1 MHFLLDEN
9 VPVSVA
15 DTIRNLGHEVT
26 NIRDYVPAGAA
37 DPVVATVS
45 VQIRAVL
52 ISFDGDFQKIAPR
65 IPKGARQRFR
75 NLSRISMKCNE
86 PYLSGLHPHPLGLEW
101 AQTGYRGARHG
112 CSRPRRSPHSRIR
125 YPSSSDFSPMMR
137 PAPPT
142 WRKARWGDG
151 FACPHCGTAGEPFHF
166 ENRPGVLRCRKCRQ
180 NTGLTVGTVME
191 RSHTPL
197 NVWFWAAYLVASQTP
212 GMSAVQFQRQL
223 GLSRYE
229 TAFQILHKLRS
240 GMVRP
245 NQDRIGGQPKNH
257 AFLSG
262 LHPHPL
268 GLEWAQTGYRGARH
282 GCSRPRRSPI
292 PAFATRVQRL
302 FPDDAACAAYLEKA
316 RWGDGFACPHCGTAG
331 EPFHFENRPG
341 VLRCRKCRQN
351 TGLTVGTVMER
362 SHTPLNVWFWAA
374 YLVASQTPG
383 MSAVQFQRQLGLS
396 RYETAF
402 QILHKLRSGM
412 VRPNQD
418 RIGGQPKNHVEV
430 DETWVGG
437 RTRGEGRGVHHK
449 VPVSCAIEVCH
460 RKPGTKLD
468 NRKDGRYAGRVRL
481 AVVLDRSAESLCGF
495 VESTVAPG
503 SLIVTDDWSG
513 YAGLGKRG
521 YEHFAV
527 AECGDPEVAEQ
538 YLPIIHLVFANLKTW
553 LIGIHHGVSHQH
565 LQAYLN
571 EFTFRF
577 NRRFYPFNAFRSLL
591 GIAGDT
597 SAPTYAELYSGEWRH
612 PTCSGHGR

>member
-1 MHFLLDEN
+1 MRNRLYRADCKSVIEGLIREGVRVDLVYLDPPFNSNRTYSMLFQHDGVTSQQKAYHDMWDFTDRTRQLVLDFRSELEKWELAQSFKDFILVWIN
-9 VPVSVA
+9 ILEQSLPIRFTPTPTGRKPDIGERAMDVLDRA
-15 DTIRNLGHEVT
+15 D
-26 NIRDYVPAGAA
+26 
-37 DPVVATVS
+37 
-45 VQIRAVL
+45 
-52 ISFDGDFQKIAPR
+52 
-65 IPKGARQRFR
+65 
-75 NLSRISMKCNE
+75 
-86 PYLSGLHPHPLGLEW
+86 HPF
-101 AQTGYRGARHG
+101 
-112 CSRPRRSPHSRIR
+112 PHSL
-125 YPSSSDFSPMMR
+125 PEF
-137 PAPPT
+137 
-142 WRKARWGDG
+142 
-151 FACPHCGTAGEPFHF
+151 
-166 ENRPGVLRCRKCRQ
+166 
-180 NTGLTVGTVME
+180 
-191 RSHTPL
+191 
-197 NVWFWAAYLVASQTP
+197 
-212 GMSAVQFQRQL
+212 
-223 GLSRYE
+223 
-229 TAFQILHKLRS
+229 
-240 GMVRP
+240 
-245 NQDRIGGQPKNH
+245 
-257 AFLSG
+257 
-262 LHPHPL
+262 
-268 GLEWAQTGYRGARH
+268 
-282 GCSRPRRSPI
+282 
-292 PAFATRVQRL
+292 QRL

-449 VPVSCAIEVCH
+449 VPVSCAIEVRH

-521 YEHFAV
+521 YEHFAG